1 MRGIRFW
8 WLSECDRIIFKNIP
22 NKLGI
27 LFLKINHCCCSL
39 LGWILPREFLFLFWL
54 NEDVQQLY
62 VQKKAFHHMTPY
74 TKNQPITRDFADRRP
89 HNFEAES
96 LICISLHPIHVT
108 FSKLSMQYSAVIGC
122 RTVFKR
128 FDWVHK
134 YSTYCCSS
142 HVVLPR

>member
-1 MRGIRFW
+1 MYWSGFVYIIIFICCVSTRESRQMRGIRFW
-8 WLSECDRIIFKNIP
+8 WLSECDRIVFKNIP

-39 LGWILPREFLFLFWL
+39 LCWILPREFLFLFRL

-96 LICISLHPIHVT
+96 LICITLHPKRHLFQT
-108 FSKLSMQYSAVIGC
+108 KYAVF
-122 RTVFKR
+122 RR
-128 FDWVHK
+128 HR
-134 YSTYCCSS
+134 
-142 HVVLPR
+142 L